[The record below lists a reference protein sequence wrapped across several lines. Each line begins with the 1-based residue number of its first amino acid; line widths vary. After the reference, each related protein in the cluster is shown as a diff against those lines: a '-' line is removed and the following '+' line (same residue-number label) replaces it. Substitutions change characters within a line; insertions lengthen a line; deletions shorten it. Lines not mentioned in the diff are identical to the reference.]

1 MFVLETLCDG
11 VEGIVRAILQRSW
24 STNARSRRRGSGAP
38 FERWCCHSQC
48 CWSSL
53 PCEQRACLARM
64 SRGARWRWHRC
75 RVGHQD
81 LLETQHRR
89 KKGQRNKVEKSRR
102 ARTVTTSATAS
113 ACYRTRES
121 KTTILQVGSGSGSA
135 PVSCRDAKPS
145 IVLSKNT
152 HTHKT
157 PDEHAQYCT

>member
-64 SRGARWRWHRC
+64 SRGAR
-75 RVGHQD
+75 
-81 LLETQHRR
+81 
-89 KKGQRNKVEKSRR
+89 
-102 ARTVTTSATAS
+102 
-113 ACYRTRES
+113 
-121 KTTILQVGSGSGSA
+121 
-135 PVSCRDAKPS
+135 
-145 IVLSKNT
+145 
-152 HTHKT
+152 
-157 PDEHAQYCT
+157 